1 MTLGR
6 TLVATLACALAFA
19 AADTPADIAPQGA
32 VGALAVAP
40 HGGRVLVGIDG
51 ARPGS
56 WLYASDDGG
65 GTWRQ
70 ARGIAGPIG
79 VTALAFAPSDRSIA
93 FAGVITRRSGRLG
106 SGFYASIDGGST
118 WRLRAW
124 KSTVG
129 IFRRQLPA
137 AIDVIVVD
145 PRRPLTVYAVTHGV
159 LRRSLNGGASWA
171 VARVGLP
178 PTLDI
183 PSSRSQQLAVGRGG
197 ALYYAIGRRSGPG
210 QVYRSVNRGA
220 RWRPAGRGLP
230 PVVPGWSLLALA
242 GDATRAGMIY
252 AATGR
257 GLYVTTNSGRLW
269 RRALSDPST
278 AVETALSARRPAV
291 VIASQRHGLVR
302 RVGAAGVW
310 RQLPVPPGGLSM
322 FTLDPANADRIYGA
336 AYTQNDAT
344 SSACATLWA
353 SASAG
358 ATWRSAGRS
367 LPLVRKNCP

>member
-1 MTLGR
+1 MKLGR

-19 AADTPADIAPQGA
+19 AAAPADVAPQGGI
-32 VGALAVAP
+32 GALAVAP
-40 HGGRVLVGIDG
+40 QGGRVLVGIDG

-79 VTALAFAPSDRSIA
+79 VTAIAFAPSNRSIA
-93 FAGVITRRSGRLG
+93 YAGVITRRSGRLG

-118 WRLRAW
+118 WRARAW

-137 AIDVIVVD
+137 AIDTIVVD
-145 PRRPLTVYAVTHGV
+145 PRRPLTVYAVTHGI
-159 LRRSLNGGASWA
+159 LRRSLNGGGSWA
-171 VARVGLP
+171 VARAGLP

-197 ALYYAIGRRSGPG
+197 ALYFATGRRSGPG
-210 QVYRSVNRGA
+210 QVYRSVNRGDL
-220 RWRPAGRGLP
+220 WRPAGLGLP
-230 PVVPGWSLLALA
+230 AVVPGWSLLALA
-242 GDATRAGMIY
+242 GDAARAGMIY

-257 GLYVTTNSGRLW
+257 GLYATTNSGRLW

-278 AVETALSARRPAV
+278 AVATARSAGRPAV
-291 VIASQRHGLVR
+291 VIASHRRGLVR
-302 RVGAAGVW
+302 QVGAAGTW

-353 SASAG
+353 SANAG
-358 ATWRSAGRS
+358 ATWRSAGRT

>member
-1 MTLGR
+1 
-6 TLVATLACALAFA
+6 V
-19 AADTPADIAPQGA
+19 
-32 VGALAVAP
+32 
-40 HGGRVLVGIDG
+40 
-51 ARPGS
+51 S
-56 WLYASDDGG
+56 YA
-65 GTWRQ
+65 
-70 ARGIAGPIG
+70 
-79 VTALAFAPSDRSIA
+79 
-93 FAGVITRRSGRLG
+93 RSGRLG

-118 WRLRAW
+118 WR
-124 KSTVG
+124 V
-129 IFRRQLPA
+129 RRGSRPSNLPPAIPA

-183 PSSRSQQLAVGRGG
+183 PSSRSQQLAVGRG
-197 ALYYAIGRRSGPG
+197 ARSTTP
-210 QVYRSVNRGA
+210 RAGA
-220 RWRPAGRGLP
+220 RDPARCIARSTEGPAGARPGRAP
-230 PVVPGWSLLALA
+230 AVVPGWSLLALA

-310 RQLPVPPGGLSM
+310 RQLPAPPGGLSM

-336 AYTQNDAT
+336 VYTQNDAT